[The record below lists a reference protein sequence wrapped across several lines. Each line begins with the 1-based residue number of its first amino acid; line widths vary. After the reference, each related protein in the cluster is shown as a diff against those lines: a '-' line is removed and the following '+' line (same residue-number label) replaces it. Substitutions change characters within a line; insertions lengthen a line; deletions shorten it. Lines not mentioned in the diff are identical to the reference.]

1 MLTPRHDLCLALCG
15 TGNAAMIL
23 ASSCEVAAHT
33 AQKEKV

>member
-1 MLTPRHDLCLALCG
+1 MKIALYIALGIG

-33 AQKEKV
+33 IGKGKV